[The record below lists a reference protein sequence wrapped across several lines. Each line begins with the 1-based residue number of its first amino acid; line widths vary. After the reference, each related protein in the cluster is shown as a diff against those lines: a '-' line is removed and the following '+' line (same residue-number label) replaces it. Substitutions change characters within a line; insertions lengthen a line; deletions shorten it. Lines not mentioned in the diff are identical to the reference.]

1 MIDKLA
7 FNGTYEE
14 NINLKCFRMYQVYHV
29 THALFYQD
37 FYYLITMSCP
47 RVLKLSKQKKPW
59 NTYKAI
65 TLKIALTI
73 SVLKLHKNK
82 YFDRHCDKKT

>member
-1 MIDKLA
+1 VIDKLA

-37 FYYLITMSCP
+37 FL
-47 RVLKLSKQKKPW
+47 LSYHYELSQGTQVK
-59 NTYKAI
+59 
-65 TLKIALTI
+65 
-73 SVLKLHKNK
+73 
-82 YFDRHCDKKT
+82 